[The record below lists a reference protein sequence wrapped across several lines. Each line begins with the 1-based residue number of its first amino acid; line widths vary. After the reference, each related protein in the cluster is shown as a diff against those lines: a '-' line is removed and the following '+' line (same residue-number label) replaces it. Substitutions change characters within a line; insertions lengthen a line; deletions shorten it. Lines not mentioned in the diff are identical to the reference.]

1 MSLID
6 ILTNSPHYFYGKSI
20 GTVNENFNFD
30 IRDYRV
36 KRELRIF
43 KNTLTKSVDNKGK
56 TQSRLKQRMIK
67 KYFASKSPK
76 LDKRKPLMRV
86 ERYKVGFFS
95 GYEYV

>member
-6 ILTNSPHYFYGKSI
+6 ILTNSSHFFYRKSI

-36 KRELRIF
+36 KRELRVL
-43 KNTLTKSVDNKGK
+43 KNTLTEAVDNKGK
-56 TQSRLKQRMIK
+56 GQSRLKQRIIT

-76 LDKRKPLMRV
+76 LGKRKPLMRV
-86 ERYKVGFFS
+86 GR
-95 GYEYV
+95 